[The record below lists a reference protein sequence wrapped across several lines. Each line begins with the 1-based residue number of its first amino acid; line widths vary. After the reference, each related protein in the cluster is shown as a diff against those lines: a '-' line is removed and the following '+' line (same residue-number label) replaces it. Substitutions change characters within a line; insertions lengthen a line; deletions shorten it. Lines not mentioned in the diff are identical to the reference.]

1 WAQGLL
7 VSALAA
13 FNQYQE
19 QSAWVWEHQA
29 LTRARYCA
37 GDAAIGEAF
46 ERIRNQV
53 LTRSRDA
60 TALAG
65 DIAAMRDKMHAA
77 HPNASGL
84 FDLKHDRGGMVDI
97 EFAVQ
102 FLVLAQAAAHP
113 QLLQNLGNIG
123 LLKIA
128 ARLALV
134 EPDLAL
140 AAADA
145 YREYRRIQHRMLLDG
160 AAVARVARAP

>member
-1 WAQGLL
+1 MRGRMLQG
-7 VSALAA
+7 
-13 FNQYQE
+13 
-19 QSAWVWEHQA
+19 
-29 LTRARYCA
+29 
-37 GDAAIGEAF
+37 
-46 ERIRNQV
+46 
-53 LTRSRDA
+53 
-60 TALAG
+60 
-65 DIAAMRDKMHAA
+65 
-77 HPNASGL
+77 HPNPSDL

-134 EPDLAL
+134 EPDLAV

-145 YREYRRIQHRMLLDG
+145 YREYRRIQHRMRLDG
-160 AAVARVARAP
+160 AAVARVARAQVAQQIEVVGRLWRAVFGTDAPHVGERGAKGSSEQGAQ

>member
-1 WAQGLL
+1 MRGRMLQG
-7 VSALAA
+7 
-13 FNQYQE
+13 
-19 QSAWVWEHQA
+19 
-29 LTRARYCA
+29 
-37 GDAAIGEAF
+37 
-46 ERIRNQV
+46 
-53 LTRSRDA
+53 
-60 TALAG
+60 
-65 DIAAMRDKMHAA
+65 
-77 HPNASGL
+77 HPNPSDL

-145 YREYRRIQHRMLLDG
+145 YREYRRIQHRMRLDG
-160 AAVARVARAP
+160 AAVARVARAQVAQQIEVVGRLWRAVFGTDEPNARERGS

>member
-1 WAQGLL
+1 MRGRMLQG
-7 VSALAA
+7 
-13 FNQYQE
+13 
-19 QSAWVWEHQA
+19 
-29 LTRARYCA
+29 
-37 GDAAIGEAF
+37 
-46 ERIRNQV
+46 
-53 LTRSRDA
+53 
-60 TALAG
+60 
-65 DIAAMRDKMHAA
+65 
-77 HPNASGL
+77 HPNPSDL

-145 YREYRRIQHRMLLDG
+145 YREYRRIQHRMRLDG
-160 AAVARVARAP
+160 AAVARVARAQVAQQIEVVGRLWRAVFGTDAPHARERGAKGSSEQGAQ